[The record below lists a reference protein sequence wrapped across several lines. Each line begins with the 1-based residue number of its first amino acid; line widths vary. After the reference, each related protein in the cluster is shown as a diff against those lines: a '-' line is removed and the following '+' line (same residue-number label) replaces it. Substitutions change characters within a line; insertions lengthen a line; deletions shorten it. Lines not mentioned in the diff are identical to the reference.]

1 MEDDGGGVAGVAAVD
16 VDAVAQLH
24 PGHREDGAGVGA
36 RQTELVLL
44 TVTQQVQLH
53 CAQAGGS
60 TVCTHVS
67 QEYLKIALFQFRIG
81 TYKLPANKKFNNI
94 SVDE

>member
-53 CAQAGGS
+53 CTQAGGS
-60 TVCTHVS
+60 TVRTHVS
-67 QEYLKIALFQFRIG
+67 PEYRFVSI
-81 TYKLPANKKFNNI
+81 
-94 SVDE
+94 